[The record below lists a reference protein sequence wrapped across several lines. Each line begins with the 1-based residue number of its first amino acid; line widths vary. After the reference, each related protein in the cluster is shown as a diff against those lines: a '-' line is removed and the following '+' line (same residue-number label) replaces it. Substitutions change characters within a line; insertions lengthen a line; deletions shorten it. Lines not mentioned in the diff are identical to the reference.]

1 MSCDVYKEVSMQY
14 DAKREKA
21 ESEIKL
27 KKRTLEDKLPKYKEL
42 EKKILEYLV
51 PIRKRRNF
59 KRGKQVKNRHHI
71 NKRKSF

>member
-1 MSCDVYKEVSMQY
+1 MQY

-42 EKKILEYLV
+42 EKKKNEAAISYAREILTK
-51 PIRKRRNF
+51 KRHR
-59 KRGKQVKNRHHI
+59 
-71 NKRKSF
+71 

>member
-1 MSCDVYKEVSMQY
+1 MTE
-14 DAKREKA
+14 
-21 ESEIKL
+21 
-27 KKRTLEDKLPKYKEL
+27 EL

>member
-1 MSCDVYKEVSMQY
+1 MSCDVYKEISMQY

-42 EKKILEYLV
+42 EKKKNEAAISYAREILTKKRYRQRNSR
-51 PIRKRRNF
+51 RKYE
-59 KRGKQVKNRHHI
+59 
-71 NKRKSF
+71 NKCC